1 MGAHLDAR
9 RRNIARAGRTMT
21 LQRTSGTFP
30 SVTSVTVELLG
41 FSRAYKPDPLAG
53 TLIQAELVFEIL
65 NDEIEASGSYTGPPV
80 KGDQILADG
89 LTYEVVGVDIVR
101 EASVIIGHSLMVKGG
116 S

>member
-1 MGAHLDAR
+1 MGVHLEAR

-30 SVTSVTVELLG
+30 SVTTVSVALVG
-41 FSRAYKPDPLAG
+41 FSHAYKPDPLVG
-53 TLIQAELVFEIL
+53 TMIQADLVFEIL

-89 LTYEVVGVDIVR
+89 LTYEVEAVDPVR
-101 EASVIIGHSLMVKGG
+101 EAGTIIGHRLMVRGG